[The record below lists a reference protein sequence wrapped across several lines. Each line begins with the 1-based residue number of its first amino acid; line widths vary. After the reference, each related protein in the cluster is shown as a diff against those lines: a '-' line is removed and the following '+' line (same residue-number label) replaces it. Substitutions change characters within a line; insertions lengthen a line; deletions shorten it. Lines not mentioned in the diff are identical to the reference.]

1 MKYRA
6 EIDGLRALAVLPVM
20 FFHAGFEVFSG
31 GFVGVDVFFVISGY
45 LITALIISELEI
57 GQFSILKFYE
67 RRARRIL
74 PALFL
79 VMSLC
84 IPFSYALLSPS
95 DFRDFGQSLVAVS
108 IFSSNLLF
116 WLESDYFDIA
126 TEFKPL
132 LHTWSLAVEEQF
144 YLIFPLLLLALW
156 RLNNKI
162 LMLVLLSLIFC
173 ISIIYSHWGAYNVP
187 SFNFYS
193 ITSRAWE
200 LLIGVFLALFLWNYS
215 SPKSIALNQ
224 FLSILGLTAICFSIT
239 TFDAKTPFPSFYAL
253 IPTLGTALII
263 LSSTHGTLV
272 NKLLTLKPVVGIG
285 LISYSSYLWHQPI
298 IAFANIYF
306 LETPTAGM
314 FLALIVLA
322 LLLAFVSWR
331 FFERPFRNPVRTS
344 RRCIFYFST
353 IGLLFFSLIGLSI
366 NFNNGYEERFSKD
379 QLTILN
385 FENSRERDTLYR
397 NRVCFLRKDQDFT
410 HFQDECFNGDSYI
423 WGDSHSAAL
432 SHGLLQERELSQL
445 TASACPPILDFNVT
459 IRRYCKDINSFTFEK
474 IKQDKPKFVFLHA
487 NWISDS
493 YENFELQLE
502 NTLLSLLLLEQQTT
516 FIIIGGI
523 PQWQPS
529 LPRVMFKSINS
540 LESNIMFLPN
550 NSIQSITEK
559 DNQIQKII
567 SNLDSPKLQF
577 ISLIDSLCINNK
589 CLIRGSDQSFE
600 PLVSDSSH
608 LTKSGSQ
615 KLAKVIENFINQIE
629 SK

>member
-6 EIDGLRALAVLPVM
+6 EVDGLRALAVLPVM

-79 VMSLC
+79 VMFLC

-366 NFNNGYEERFSKD
+366 HFNNGYEERFSKD

-432 SHGLLQERELSQL
+432 SHGLLQERELTQL

-540 LESNIMFLPN
+540 LESDIMFLPN
-550 NSIQSITEK
+550 SSIQSIAEK
-559 DNQIQKII
+559 DNQIQKLFLI
-567 SNLDSPKLQF
+567 SILQNYNLF
-577 ISLIDSLCINNK
+577 
-589 CLIRGSDQSFE
+589 
-600 PLVSDSSH
+600 H
-608 LTKSGSQ
+608 
-615 KLAKVIENFINQIE
+615 
-629 SK
+629 

>member
-1 MKYRA
+1 
-6 EIDGLRALAVLPVM
+6 M

-79 VMSLC
+79 VMFLC

-314 FLALIVLA
+314 FLALIVFA

-331 FFERPFRNPVRTS
+331 FFERPIRNPVRTS
-344 RRCIFYFST
+344 RRCIFY
-353 IGLLFFSLIGLSI
+353 
-366 NFNNGYEERFSKD
+366 
-379 QLTILN
+379 
-385 FENSRERDTLYR
+385 
-397 NRVCFLRKDQDFT
+397 
-410 HFQDECFNGDSYI
+410 H
-423 WGDSHSAAL
+423 
-432 SHGLLQERELSQL
+432 
-445 TASACPPILDFNVT
+445 
-459 IRRYCKDINSFTFEK
+459 
-474 IKQDKPKFVFLHA
+474 
-487 NWISDS
+487 
-493 YENFELQLE
+493 
-502 NTLLSLLLLEQQTT
+502 
-516 FIIIGGI
+516 
-523 PQWQPS
+523 
-529 LPRVMFKSINS
+529 
-540 LESNIMFLPN
+540 
-550 NSIQSITEK
+550 
-559 DNQIQKII
+559 
-567 SNLDSPKLQF
+567 
-577 ISLIDSLCINNK
+577 
-589 CLIRGSDQSFE
+589 
-600 PLVSDSSH
+600 
-608 LTKSGSQ
+608 
-615 KLAKVIENFINQIE
+615 
-629 SK
+629 

>member
-1 MKYRA
+1 LKYRA

-79 VMSLC
+79 VMFLC

-366 NFNNGYEERFSKD
+366 HFNNGYEERFSKD